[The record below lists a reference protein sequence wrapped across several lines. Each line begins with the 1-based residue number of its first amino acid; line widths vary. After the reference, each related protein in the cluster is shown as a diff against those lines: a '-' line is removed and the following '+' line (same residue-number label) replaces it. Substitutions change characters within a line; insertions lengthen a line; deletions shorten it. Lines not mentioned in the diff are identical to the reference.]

1 MGERVLRGAALAVGA
16 YKFHLVYKKCL
27 RMWSAR
33 WSGGV
38 MLKWPSK
45 QQLNQKGD
53 DGDTD
58 LMAAKWPPKPTP
70 FLLIQKNT
78 RKANTKKNIKLKK

>member
-1 MGERVLRGAALAVGA
+1 MNGRYLRLCNQRNPYNNASPWKAASRDDRTKL
-16 YKFHLVYKKCL
+16 
-27 RMWSAR
+27 
-33 WSGGV
+33 
-38 MLKWPSK
+38 SK